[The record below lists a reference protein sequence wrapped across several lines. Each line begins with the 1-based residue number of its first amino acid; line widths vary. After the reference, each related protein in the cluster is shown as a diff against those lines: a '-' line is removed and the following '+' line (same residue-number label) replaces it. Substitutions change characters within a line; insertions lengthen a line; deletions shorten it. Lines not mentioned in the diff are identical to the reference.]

1 MSEEKIKILERALIR
16 EREGRKQAERIL
28 EQKSFQ
34 LFKANDKM
42 ESANKMMEALLEDKS
57 SQMNIIFENS
67 SLGIFLSSKGQL
79 LETNEALHKILGY
92 TKNEL
97 INLSV
102 IDVSHPDDIRET
114 LKFVSK
120 IDKGLMD
127 EFSIKKRY
135 KRKDGSYIICKTNIS
150 NVKNIKGQVKYQV
163 VLLEDITTSERNSR
177 MLKTLNNL
185 SSSILGKRD
194 LFDISWE
201 TVNNISRH
209 LKLQDCVIYLYNH
222 KKKIL
227 TQTASLGDKIDLN
240 NKIKNPL
247 TIKLGHGIVGT
258 VAETG
263 HFLLINDT
271 SKDSRYIV
279 DDKRRM
285 SELAVPIIANNNV
298 IGVIDSENSEKNYFH
313 KEHVEVFQNIANLVS
328 AQFNSAISLENEKKA
343 LKDKNKLLT
352 KLERSNEELNN
363 FAHVIS
369 HDLKSP
375 LRSMSALISWI
386 QEDNNDK
393 FDSETIEN
401 FEMLLKKVDK
411 MDHLINGVLKYS
423 SIDKINENYQYI
435 SLQKI
440 VDEIIQIIHVP
451 KHISIQ
457 ITSVLPTL
465 FIDKFRMQQ
474 LFQNLISNAIKYND
488 KDKGIITISVEE
500 KENSYVFSVNDNG
513 IGIAQKYFKKIF
525 EVFQTLEEPDEN
537 STGIGLSIVNKIITM
552 FKGKIWLNSEVG
564 VGTTFFFELNKE
576 NLNN

>member
-34 LFKANDKM
+34 LFKANEKM
-42 ESANKMMEALLEDKS
+42 ESANKMMEALLDDKS

-97 INLSV
+97 TNLSV
-102 IDVSHPDDIRET
+102 IDVSHPNDIKET

-120 IDKGLMD
+120 LDDGLID
-127 EFSIKKRY
+127 EFSVKKRY

-150 NVKNIKGQVKYQV
+150 NVKNIKGEVKYQV
-163 VLLEDITTSERNSR
+163 VLLEDITATERNSR

-194 LFDISWE
+194 LFDVSWE
-201 TVNNISRH
+201 TVNNIAKH
-209 LKLQDCVIYLYNH
+209 LKLQDCVIYLYDH
-222 KKKIL
+222 KNNIL
-227 TQTASLGDKIDLN
+227 KQTASLGNKIDAN

-247 TIKLGHGIVGT
+247 TINLGQGIVGT
-258 VAETG
+258 VAQTG
-263 HFLLINDT
+263 KYLLINDT
-271 SKDSRYIV
+271 TKDDRYIV
-279 DDKRRM
+279 DDKIRK

-298 IGVIDSENSEKNYFH
+298 IGVIDSENSEKNYFQ
-313 KEHVEVFQNIANLVS
+313 KEHIEVFKNIANLVS

-343 LKDKNKLLT
+343 LIDKNKLLI
-352 KLERSNEELNN
+352 KLEKSNEELNN
-363 FAHVIS
+363 FAHVVS

-393 FDSETIEN
+393 FDDSTIEN
-401 FEMLLKKVDK
+401 FEILLKKVDK

-440 VDEIIQIIHVP
+440 VDEIIQIIHIP

-488 KDKGIITISVEE
+488 KDKGIIVISVEE
-500 KENSYVFSVNDNG
+500 KEVSYLFSVKDNG
-513 IGIAQKYFKKIF
+513 IGIDQKYFKKIF
-525 EVFQTLEEPDEN
+525 EVFETLEEPDEN
-537 STGIGLSIVNKIITM
+537 STGIGLSIVKKIITM
-552 FKGKIWLNSEVG
+552 FNGEIWLNSEIG
-564 VGTTFFFELNKE
+564 VGTTFFFELKKE
-576 NLNN
+576 NLDT